1 MIQSNLLLYYK
12 NAETENDRNASQ
24 SSKKLEDYF
33 LLHVL
38 IYKLEIA
45 YNGLRIKKRIKN
57 KHFCQQTRM

>member
-1 MIQSNLLLYYK
+1 M
-12 NAETENDRNASQ
+12 TEMHHNHL
-24 SSKKLEDYF
+24 KLENYF

-57 KHFCQQTRM
+57 KHFCQLKEQKNEETRM